1 MCVCVNECVNECV
14 ACMSRYVQ
22 VCCFGGADGC
32 LPVTMLVDECQC
44 GLLMFICL
52 PLFERLVVKLGE

>member
-1 MCVCVNECVNECV
+1 MHE
-14 ACMSRYVQ
+14 Q
-22 VCCFGGADGC
+22 VCAGVFFGGADGC

-52 PLFERLVVKLGE
+52 PLIETLSLL